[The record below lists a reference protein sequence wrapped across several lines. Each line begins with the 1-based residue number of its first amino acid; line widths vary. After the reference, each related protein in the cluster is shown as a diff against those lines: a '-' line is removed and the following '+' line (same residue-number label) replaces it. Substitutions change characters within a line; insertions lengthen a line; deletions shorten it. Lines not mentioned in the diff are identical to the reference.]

1 MEPAARSSGSV
12 ADRIERVFAVT
23 SVVPLGV
30 FVVFHVLDYGRVL
43 LGVQTIGSRQAPAS
57 WMLVA
62 EALLVW
68 LPLLLH
74 VGLAVPIWRTRRRV
88 RSPEPSARALL
99 ALHRV
104 TGIVVG
110 AFLLDHFLRFRW
122 PILRGELEPAD
133 SVQRLAAELSRTHA
147 GFPWIAALH
156 LFGMIAV
163 AFHLSY
169 GLRRIAARSPRWA
182 PSSLVRVATL
192 GLGLLLLFTGLFA
205 LVELAAG

>member
-1 MEPAARSSGSV
+1 
-12 ADRIERVFAVT
+12 VFALT
-23 SVVPLGV
+23 SLAPLGA

-43 LGVQTIGSRQAPAS
+43 LGVQTVGARQAPAS
-57 WMLVA
+57 WVLAA

-74 VGLAVPIWRTRRRV
+74 VVLAVPIWRARRRL
-88 RSPEPSARALL
+88 PNPDPSARALL
-99 ALHRV
+99 ALHRLA
-104 TGIVVG
+104 GSLVG

-133 SVQRLAAELSRTHA
+133 SVQRLAAELSRTHG

-156 LFGMIAV
+156 LCGMIAV
-163 AFHLSY
+163 AFHLGY
-169 GLRRIAARSPRWA
+169 GLHRIAARSPRWA
-182 PSSLVRVATL
+182 ASGFVRGASL